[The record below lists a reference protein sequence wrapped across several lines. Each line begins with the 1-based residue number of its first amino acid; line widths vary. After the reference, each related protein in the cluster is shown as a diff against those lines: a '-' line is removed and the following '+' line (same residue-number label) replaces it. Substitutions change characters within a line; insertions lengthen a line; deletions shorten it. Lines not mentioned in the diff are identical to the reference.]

1 MRKSYKYLLFIL
13 TSLGITMT
21 CYAEEAMNVMSKE
34 NTISST
40 QFEKLKNITFSET
53 QVLINLTDGSV
64 IKHDFSKFDNVIFGE
79 YIPFVGID
87 EISSENTQ
95 FNVYLSDDK
104 LLTVS
109 SSSIIKS
116 LHLVDLSGKTI
127 NINLSGSESNNIK
140 VSVESL
146 TSGIYVVL
154 AQTEKGVQYGKIL
167 IK

>member
-146 TSGIYVVL
+146 TSVLYVVL

>member
-53 QVLINLTDGSV
+53 QVLINLTDCSV

-140 VSVESL
+140 VFVESL
-146 TSGIYVVL
+146 TSGLYVVL